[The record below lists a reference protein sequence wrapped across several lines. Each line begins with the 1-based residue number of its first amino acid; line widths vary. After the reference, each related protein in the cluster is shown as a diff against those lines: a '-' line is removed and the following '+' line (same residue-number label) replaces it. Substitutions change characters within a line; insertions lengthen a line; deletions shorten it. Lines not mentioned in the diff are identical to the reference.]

1 MRRVILL
8 STFSKSK
15 LAVMILFWSIMVIA
29 DILIICYSLFELFVR
44 EYFMGMLL
52 LIYGISDI
60 YGNWWHVSVG
70 VEQINGRFAAGLPMS
85 EQDQSNDQVSTD
97 STPDDRPDPLDT
109 VDESD
114 NHGIVGSPSDHQPN
128 LLESDDQQPADDYKP
143 RHLESDDQQPADDQQ
158 SEPESREA
166 QHRRSR
172 TNSLKQMFGFGH
184 KSAEEEK
191 MALRRQGL
199 GLEPEDQSADTDET
213 AVKRPLA
220 DAISDPLDRQALDE
234 AELGDEHQSLN
245 SRREAMA
252 ARHAES
258 TAAMSDAPAG
268 STSDHKVGHGYDLN
282 QIPTIRLAATPS
294 PEERRVPG
302 ELAPDDWIDDDETDK
317 IIKETLAKHQA
328 AESDDADTGDIDD
341 EADLSDTAASD
352 EVDSHNDHDLAEDN
366 IPAADVATDTADK
379 ADTSD
384 IDDDDAIPADFDPDD
399 DQAISKMIAQYDA
412 EQSSKKKKSES
423 SDEPDAEAE

>member
-1 MRRVILL
+1 
-8 STFSKSK
+8 
-15 LAVMILFWSIMVIA
+15 
-29 DILIICYSLFELFVR
+29 
-44 EYFMGMLL
+44 MGMLL
-52 LIYGISDI
+52 LVYGISDI

-85 EQDQSNDQVSTD
+85 EQDQSHDRNQSVD
-97 STPDDRPDPLDT
+97 SAPDDRPDPLDT

-341 EADLSDTAASD
+341 EADLSETVTSD
-352 EVDSHNDHDLAEDN
+352 SADMINDHDV
-366 IPAADVATDTADK
+366 PADDVTDTADK

-384 IDDDDAIPADFDPDD
+384 IDDDDDDAIPADFDPDD

-412 EQSSKKKKSES
+412 EQSNKKKPVS

>member
-1 MRRVILL
+1 
-8 STFSKSK
+8 
-15 LAVMILFWSIMVIA
+15 
-29 DILIICYSLFELFVR
+29 
-44 EYFMGMLL
+44 MGTLL
-52 LIYGISDI
+52 LVYGIIDI

-70 VEQINGRFAAGLPMS
+70 VEQINGHFAASLSMP
-85 EQDQSNDQVSTD
+85 EQDRSNDQVSTD
-97 STPDDRPDPLDT
+97 STPDDRPDPLDVINT
-109 VDESD
+109 GTADTND
-114 NHGIVGSPSDHQPN
+114 QPN
-128 LLESDDQQPADDYKP
+128 L
-143 RHLESDDQQPADDQQ
+143 LESDDQQPADDQQ
-158 SEPESREA
+158 SEPELREA

-172 TNSLKQMFGFGH
+172 TNSLKQIFGFGH

-199 GLEPEDQSADTDET
+199 GLEPEDQSADADET

-252 ARHAES
+252 AHHAKS
-258 TAAMSDAPAG
+258 TAAANDAPAG

>member
-1 MRRVILL
+1 
-8 STFSKSK
+8 
-15 LAVMILFWSIMVIA
+15 
-29 DILIICYSLFELFVR
+29 
-44 EYFMGMLL
+44 MGTLL
-52 LIYGISDI
+52 LVYGIIDI

-85 EQDQSNDQVSTD
+85 EQPADQQDQSVDTSESN
-97 STPDDRPDPLDT
+97 DPLDVINT
-109 VDESD
+109 GTADTNDQTSRSESD
-114 NHGIVGSPSDHQPN
+114 
-128 LLESDDQQPADDYKP
+128 EQQQLADDYKP
-143 RHLESDDQQPADDQQ
+143 RHLELDDQQPAN
-158 SEPESREA
+158 EPESHKR

-172 TNSLKQMFGFGH
+172 TNSLTQMFGFGH

-199 GLEPEDQSADTDET
+199 GIEPEDQSADADET
-213 AVKRPLA
+213 AAKRPLA

-234 AELGDEHQSLN
+234 AELGDKHQSLN

-252 ARHAES
+252 AHHAKS
-258 TAAMSDAPAG
+258 TAASNDAPAG

-328 AESDDADTGDIDD
+328 AESDEADTANDD
-341 EADLSDTAASD
+341 ADLSETIASD
-352 EVDSHNDHDLAEDN
+352 SISDRDDHDLAEDD
-366 IPAADVATDTADK
+366 IPADDITDTADK

-384 IDDDDAIPADFDPDD
+384 IDDDAIPADFDPDD

-412 EQSSKKKKSES
+412 EQSSKKKSDT
-423 SDEPDAEAE
+423 SDESEAE

>member
-1 MRRVILL
+1 MRRVISL

-44 EYFMGMLL
+44 EYFMGTLL
-52 LIYGISDI
+52 LVYGIIDI

-70 VEQINGRFAAGLPMS
+70 VEQINGHFAASLSMP
-85 EQDQSNDQVSTD
+85 EQDRSNDQVSTD
-97 STPDDRPDPLDT
+97 STPDDRPDPLDVINT
-109 VDESD
+109 GTADTNDQTSRFESD
-114 NHGIVGSPSDHQPN
+114 EQQQLADDHQ
-128 LLESDDQQPADDYKP
+128 P

-213 AVKRPLA
+213 TVKRPLA

-252 ARHAES
+252 AHHAKS
-258 TAAMSDAPAG
+258 TAAANDAPTG
-268 STSDHKVGHGYDLN
+268 STSDHKIGHGYDLN

-352 EVDSHNDHDLAEDN
+352 EVDSHNDHDLAEDD
-366 IPAADVATDTADK
+366 IPADDITDTADK

-384 IDDDDAIPADFDPDD
+384 IDDDDDAIPADFDPDD

-412 EQSSKKKKSES
+412 EQSNKKKSDS
-423 SDEPDAEAE
+423 SDESDAEAE

>member
-85 EQDQSNDQVSTD
+85 EQDQSCDRDQSVDSVS
-97 STPDDRPDPLDT
+97 DDRPDPLDT

-114 NHGIVGSPSDHQPN
+114 NHGIVGSSNDHRPSRLD
-128 LLESDDQQPADDYKP
+128 SDEQQPADDYKSC
-143 RHLESDDQQPADDQQ
+143 HLESDDQQP
-158 SEPESREA
+158 EPESREA

-172 TNSLKQMFGFGH
+172 KNSLKQMFGFGQ

-191 MALRRQGL
+191 MALRRRGL
-199 GLEPEDQSADTDET
+199 GLEPENQSADADDI
-213 AVKRPLA
+213 AAKRPLA

-258 TAAMSDAPAG
+258 TAATSDAPAG

-328 AESDDADTGDIDD
+328 DESSDDNDTSDDADISETVTSDS
-341 EADLSDTAASD
+341 ADMI
-352 EVDSHNDHDLAEDN
+352 NDHDITEDDVS
-366 IPAADVATDTADK
+366 ADDVTDTADK

-384 IDDDDAIPADFDPDD
+384 TSDIDDDDDAIPADFDPDD

-412 EQSSKKKKSES
+412 EQSNKKKSVS
-423 SDEPDAEAE
+423 SDEPDAAAE

>member
-1 MRRVILL
+1 M

-44 EYFMGMLL
+44 EYFMGTLL
-52 LIYGISDI
+52 LVYGIIDI

-85 EQDQSNDQVSTD
+85 EQPADQQDQSVDTSESN
-97 STPDDRPDPLDT
+97 DPLDVINT
-109 VDESD
+109 GTADTNDQTSRSESD
-114 NHGIVGSPSDHQPN
+114 
-128 LLESDDQQPADDYKP
+128 EQQQLADDYKP
-143 RHLESDDQQPADDQQ
+143 RHLESDNQQPAN
-158 SEPESREA
+158 EPESHKR

-172 TNSLKQMFGFGH
+172 TNSLTQMFGFGH

-191 MALRRQGL
+191 MALRRRGL
-199 GLEPEDQSADTDET
+199 GLEPENQSADADDI
-213 AVKRPLA
+213 AAKRPLA

-258 TAAMSDAPAG
+258 TTAMSDAPAG

-328 AESDDADTGDIDD
+328 AESDDADTDADHT
-341 EADLSDTAASD
+341 DLSDTAASD
-352 EVDSHNDHDLAEDN
+352 SISDRDDHDLAEDD
-366 IPAADVATDTADK
+366 IPADDITDTADK

-384 IDDDDAIPADFDPDD
+384 TSDTSDIDDDDDAIPADFDPDD

-412 EQSSKKKKSES
+412 EQSNKKKSVS
-423 SDEPDAEAE
+423 SDESNAEAE

>member
-1 MRRVILL
+1 MRRVISL

-52 LIYGISDI
+52 LVYGISDI

-85 EQDQSNDQVSTD
+85 EQDQSHDRNQSVD
-97 STPDDRPDPLDT
+97 SAPDDRPDPLDT

-128 LLESDDQQPADDYKP
+128 LLESDEQQPADDYKP
-143 RHLESDDQQPADDQQ
+143 RHLESDHQQPADDQQ

-199 GLEPEDQSADTDET
+199 GLEPDNQSADADDI
-213 AVKRPLA
+213 AAKRPLA

-366 IPAADVATDTADK
+366 IPAADVAADTADK

-412 EQSSKKKKSES
+412 EQSNKKKSVS
-423 SDEPDAEAE
+423 SDEPDAAVE

>member
-1 MRRVILL
+1 MRRVISL

-44 EYFMGMLL
+44 EYFMGTLL
-52 LIYGISDI
+52 LVYGIIDI

-70 VEQINGRFAAGLPMS
+70 VEQINGHFVASLSMP
-85 EQDQSNDQVSTD
+85 EQDRSNDQVSTD
-97 STPDDRPDPLDT
+97 STPDDRPDPLDVINT
-109 VDESD
+109 GTADTNDQTSRSESD
-114 NHGIVGSPSDHQPN
+114 
-128 LLESDDQQPADDYKP
+128 EQQQLADDYKP

-252 ARHAES
+252 AHHAKS
-258 TAAMSDAPAG
+258 TAAANDAPAG

-366 IPAADVATDTADK
+366 IPAADVATDAADK

-399 DQAISKMIAQYDA
+399 DQVISKMIAQYDA
-412 EQSSKKKKSES
+412 EQSNKKKSDS
-423 SDEPDAEAE
+423 SDESDAEAE